1 MEKREVQAKLVKQA
15 ETVVTGSLADLVVQG
30 APAATVARE
39 LEAAA
44 APEGTQSRSATSGP
58 SRP

>member
-44 APEGTQSRSATSGP
+44 PEGTQSRSATSGP